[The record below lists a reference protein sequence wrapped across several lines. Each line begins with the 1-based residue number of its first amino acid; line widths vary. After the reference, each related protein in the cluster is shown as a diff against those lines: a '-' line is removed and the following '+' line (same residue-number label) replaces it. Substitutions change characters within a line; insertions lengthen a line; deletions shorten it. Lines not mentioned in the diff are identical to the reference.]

1 MDLIKSSLKG
11 WTVDDVSPVWIAG
24 TSSSA
29 GVGLDIL
36 NFLNEETKS

>member
-24 TSSSA
+24 TSSSS
-29 GVGLDIL
+29 GLDIM
-36 NFLNEETKS
+36 NFLNEETK